1 MNIVVRLATDS
12 GAIVVPSAA
21 VQTGPDGQYVFV
33 VTRDRTVD
41 MRAVTVAR
49 TAGTETVIKEG
60 VKAGET
66 VVTDGQLRLVPGS
79 RVNVK
84 ESAVPEVAS

>member
-1 MNIVVRLATDS
+1 M
-12 GAIVVPSAA
+12 
-21 VQTGPDGQYVFV
+21 
-33 VTRDRTVD
+33 RTV
-41 MRAVTVAR
+41 TIAR

-79 RVNVK
+79 RINVK
-84 ESAVPEVAS
+84 EGPCERGPREVVS